1 MTQLDVYI
9 CLYGANALFWLLKV
23 AGALPI
29 TQYTAMK
36 THFNVNFLEDSTET
50 LRAVAHPI
58 RIAIIDLLYN
68 HGQMTVTDIYQQ
80 LSIEQ
85 AIASH
90 HLRILKGKDVV
101 TAERDGKNSLYSLT
115 REEFYE
121 IIKTL
126 KKVI

>member
-1 MTQLDVYI
+1 MYIFVYMAQTPYFAFSRFAEP
-9 CLYGANALFWLLKV
+9 CTA
-23 AGALPI
+23 

-68 HGQMTVTDIYQQ
+68 NGQMTVTDIYQQ
-80 LSIEQ
+80 LNIEQ